1 MPTRTV
7 AASVCAGRAA
17 EYAAMDELIAFLT
30 ANCCQGGQCL
40 PRTAA
45 ANTIAKRRRKA
56 ATEENCS

>member
-1 MPTRTV
+1 
-7 AASVCAGRAA
+7 
-17 EYAAMDELIAFLT
+17 MDELIAFLT